1 MPSNIHHLEDSGFKI
16 VCVSYLEPAN
26 YTNARYL
33 VRRLRKRFAS
43 MQPMLGFWGFTHDDS
58 RYLDA
63 IEATECDVVVTS
75 LREAVERIVS
85 IAIRKPAPP
94 NATVQD
100 ELVA

>member
-1 MPSNIHHLEDSGFKI
+1 MRCRRTSTISKTP
-16 VCVSYLEPAN
+16 VSRSAASPISEPAN

-33 VRRLRKRFAS
+33 VRRLRKRFGA

-85 IAIRKPAPP
+85 FAIRKPSA
-94 NATVQD
+94 AKSRD
-100 ELVA
+100 EMVA